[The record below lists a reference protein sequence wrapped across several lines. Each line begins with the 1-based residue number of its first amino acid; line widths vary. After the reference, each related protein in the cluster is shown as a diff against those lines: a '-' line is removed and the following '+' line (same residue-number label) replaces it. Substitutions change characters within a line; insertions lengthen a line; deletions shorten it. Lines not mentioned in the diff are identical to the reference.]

1 MPELRKDPIV
11 GRWVIISTERGKRP
25 SDFGRIEPPHKE
37 GFCPFCPGNESKT
50 PPEVYADR
58 DPGSVRDGP
67 GWHVRVV
74 SNKFPALQI
83 EGELRRRGEGMYD
96 KMNGVGAHEVI
107 VETTDHHV
115 AFSEL
120 PLEQMERVIVAL
132 RERMIDLAKDK
143 RFRYIQ
149 VFKNHGD
156 AAGASLEHSHT
167 QLIATPIIPRRVD
180 EEIRG
185 CVAHFE
191 QKERCIFCDIV
202 DQEMDFSK
210 RIVCQNEDFLV
221 LEPFAARFPFET
233 WVLPRMHEPFFE
245 MMPRTSV
252 RTLAQIFKEMLA
264 RMNIALN
271 HPPYNFVLHT
281 APSNDWDLPHHYH
294 WHIEL
299 MPKLTKVAG
308 FEWGTGFYINPT
320 PPEEAAAYLREV
332 VVPPAEIVPPP
343 EERDRPMIPIH

>member
-11 GRWVIISTERGKRP
+11 GRWVIIATERGKRP
-25 SDFGRIEPPHKE
+25 SDFDRVEIPTRG

-58 DPGSVRDGP
+58 EPGSPKDGP
-67 GWHVRVV
+67 GWMVRVV

-83 EGELRRRGEGMYD
+83 EGDLHRRGEGIYD

-107 VETTDHHV
+107 IEGPAHDIET
-115 AFSEL
+115 SRL
-120 PLEQMERVIVAL
+120 PLEHIERILLAL
-132 RERMIDLAKDK
+132 RERMLDLAKDK
-143 RFRYIQ
+143 RFRYVQ

-185 CVAHFE
+185 CTQHF
-191 QKERCIFCDIV
+191 QAKERCIYCDIV
-202 DQEMDFSK
+202 DQETDYQK
-210 RIVCQNEDFLV
+210 RIVCENDHFVV

-233 WVLPRMHEPFFE
+233 WVLPKQHAHYFE
-245 MMPRTSV
+245 EAPVATMPS
-252 RTLAQIFKEMLA
+252 LARILKEMLT

-271 HPPYNFVLHT
+271 NPPYNYVIHT
-281 APSNDWDLPHHYH
+281 SPCNDWDTPHHYH
-294 WHIEL
+294 WHLEL

-320 PPEEAAAYLREV
+320 PPEEAAAHLRGV
-332 VVPPAEIVPPP
+332 TLPPDLFGEADAAAG
-343 EERDRPMIPIH
+343 DR